1 MLLLTFTVHVH
12 NYNHKPRSTSSQPE
26 STGIPIGRN
35 ISYATAPSTSGA
47 QAMDTIIDQTG
58 AAEYSRIG
66 PSYEMVATANS
77 SHSRRQQPVP
87 VGTNQHS
94 ARLSERYEF
103 SEPHLAMISGGAAGS
118 GGTQGEAAVRPVD
131 YEVWL
136 QSGEH
141 EEYSHLQH

>member
-1 MLLLTFTVHVH
+1 
-12 NYNHKPRSTSSQPE
+12 
-26 STGIPIGRN
+26 
-35 ISYATAPSTSGA
+35 
-47 QAMDTIIDQTG
+47 MDTIDQTG

-66 PSYEMVATANS
+66 HSYEAAVTANS
-77 SHSRRQQPVP
+77 NHSRRQQPVS
-87 VGTNQHS
+87 VGRNRHS

-103 SEPHLAMISGGAAGS
+103 SEPHLAMISAGAAGG

-131 YEVWL
+131 YEVPV